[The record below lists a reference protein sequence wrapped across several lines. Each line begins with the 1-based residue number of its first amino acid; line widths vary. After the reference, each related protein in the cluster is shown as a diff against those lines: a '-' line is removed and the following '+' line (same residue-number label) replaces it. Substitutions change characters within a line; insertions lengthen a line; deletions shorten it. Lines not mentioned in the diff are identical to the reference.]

1 MSSVTNIAEKTV
13 NILFQWIPRPRISS
27 DEWQSC
33 RLISHRGCH
42 DSGRTIHENT
52 MAAFDAACDLNCWG
66 IELDV
71 QWTRD
76 EIPVVIHDPDTGRL
90 PGASPVE
97 IKQIE
102 FSELRRFC
110 PLVPR
115 LDEVVNA
122 YGGRIHLMIELK
134 AETMNSNAAK
144 VLKACLSSLDSV
156 DDYHLMSLNAESL
169 RSVLGW
175 PEEAKLLIAT
185 TNTNSMYAEFK
196 KGGFGGFT
204 GHFLLLNRKIRSEL
218 AQQNIPW
225 GTGFVNSV
233 NLLAREIRSGTRWI
247 FSDKADLLVRS
258 MEQ

>member
-1 MSSVTNIAEKTV
+1 MSAVVDIAEKAADV
-13 NILFQWIPRPRISS
+13 LFRLIPRTKMNSS
-27 DEWQSC
+27 EWQSC
-33 RLISHRGCH
+33 RLIAHRGCH

-52 MAAFDAACDLNCWG
+52 MAAFDAACSLNCWG

-76 EIPVVIHDPDTGRL
+76 GIPVVIHDPDTRRL

-97 IKQIE
+97 VNQTD

-115 LDEVVNA
+115 LDEVA
-122 YGGRIHLMIELK
+122 GSYGGRIHLMVELK
-134 AETMNSNAAK
+134 AETMNSSSAK
-144 VLKACLSSLDSV
+144 ALEACLSSLECV
-156 DDYHLMSLNAESL
+156 EDYHLMSLNADSL
-169 RSVLGW
+169 RSVRGW

-185 TNTNSMYAEFK
+185 NNTNSMYAEFK

-218 AQQNIPW
+218 AEQNIPW

-247 FSDKADLLVRS
+247 FSDAAEPLVRS
-258 MEQ
+258 MRQ